1 MDPKLNTR
9 LAAMKAAPDG
19 DLISM
24 ANKMEGVIKLQG
36 GDPDFDTPQNIKDAL
51 SEAMNS
57 GKTHYPPTHGVP
69 ELRNAIAEYYQS
81 KGVAQEPSNVIVTSG
96 SGMALN
102 AGMSSVLN
110 PGDEVILPEPYYMAY
125 ANLLDYFKVKR
136 VSVPLVEEDGFR
148 LDTVALEQAVTPKT
162 KMILICNPNNPTGTV
177 YNQGELEA
185 IRDVS
190 IANDLLVFSDDVYLE
205 FAWNGNKSKC
215 IASLPGMAERTIIT
229 NSFSKTFAMTGWRL
243 GFIVAPPSISS
254 AVKRLPIGYRT
265 NTFVQHAGVEAL
277 TNSWSAVDAMMKEFD
292 SRRKFF
298 VKRINEIEGVSCVMP
313 EGSFYTFPRIETK
326 EGTTRPFCGKL
337 LRNEKILIRPGD
349 SFGDPTESNV
359 RIPLI
364 RPVDVLERVA
374 EGIERQLKKG

>member
-1 MDPKLNTR
+1 MDSKMNKH
-9 LAAMKAAPDG
+9 LATMEAAPDG
-19 DLISM
+19 DLIAL
-24 ANKMEGVIKLQG
+24 ANKMGRGIKLQG

-51 SEAMNS
+51 AEAMNS

-81 KGVAQEPSNVIVTSG
+81 KGVAQDASNVIVTSG

-102 AGMSSVLN
+102 AAMSSVLN

-125 ANLLDYFKVKR
+125 ANLLDYFQVKR

-148 LDTVALEQAVTPKT
+148 LNTEALEKAVTPKT

-177 YNQGELEA
+177 YNKGELEA
-185 IRDVS
+185 IRDIS
-190 IANDLLVFSDDVYLE
+190 ISNDLLVFSDDVYLE
-205 FAWNGNKSKC
+205 FAWDNNKSTP
-215 IASLPGMAERTIIT
+215 IASLPEMAERTIVT

-243 GFIVAPPSISS
+243 GFIIAPSSISS
-254 AVKRLPIGYRT
+254 TMKRLPIGYRT

-277 TNSWSAVDAMMKEFD
+277 TNSWEAVNAMMKEFD
-292 SRRKFF
+292 TRRRFF
-298 VKRINEIEGVSCVMP
+298 VKRIDEIEGVSCVMP

-326 EGTTRPFCGKL
+326 TGTTRPFCGEL

-349 SFGDPTESNV
+349 SFGDHTGSNI

-364 RPVDVLERVA
+364 RPVEVLERVA
-374 EGIERQLKKG
+374 EGIERQLRRG